1 VKVVLD
7 TNVVLSTLLFSR
19 GHLCWIRDAWRIG
32 RFTPF
37 ISTATVQELIR
48 VLSYPK
54 FKLGSTD
61 IEALLGD
68 YLPYCETLTDVDTD
82 PDLPECRD
90 PQDQKFL
97 QLAAAAHA
105 QTLVTGDQALL
116 DLHGKTRFSIQTP
129 ARFKQRFG

>member
-1 VKVVLD
+1 MKVVLD

-82 PDLPECRD
+82 HGLPECRD

-116 DLHGKTRFSIQTP
+116 DLHGKTHFSIETP